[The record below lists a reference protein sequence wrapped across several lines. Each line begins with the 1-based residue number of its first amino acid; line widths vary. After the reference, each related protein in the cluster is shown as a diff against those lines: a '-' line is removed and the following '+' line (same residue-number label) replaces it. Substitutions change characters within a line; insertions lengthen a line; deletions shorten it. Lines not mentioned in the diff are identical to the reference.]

1 MCYNW
6 NVSQKE
12 CNYCVF
18 DSYSEITL
26 INSNY
31 ALQIE
36 NLTCNRLEK
45 GILESSIF
53 ILEE

>member
-6 NVSQKE
+6 NVSQKGY
-12 CNYCVF
+12 NFNVF
-18 DSYSEITL
+18 DSYSEITF

-31 ALQIE
+31 APQIE

-45 GILESSIF
+45 GILESPIF
-53 ILEE
+53 TLGE

>member
-6 NVSQKE
+6 NVSQDCKF
-12 CNYCVF
+12 NVF

-36 NLTCNRLEK
+36 NLTCTRLEM
-45 GILESSIF
+45 GILESAIF
-53 ILEE
+53 TVEE